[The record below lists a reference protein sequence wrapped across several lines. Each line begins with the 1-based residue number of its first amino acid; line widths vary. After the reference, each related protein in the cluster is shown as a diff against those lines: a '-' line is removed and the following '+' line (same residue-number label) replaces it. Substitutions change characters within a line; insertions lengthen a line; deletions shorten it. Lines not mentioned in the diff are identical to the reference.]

1 MIATS
6 VIRCVAMSLVSSLSP
21 PEGRAEGEGLRGL
34 RGGPGVGGSPL

>member
-21 PEGRAEGEGLRGL
+21 PEGRLRG
-34 RGGPGVGGSPL
+34 RA